1 MPAQQKK
8 RYADR
13 PYLRLVIQRSQA
25 AIHVFVH
32 FLPGSKHFTLRR
44 DVLTIIKQSKT
55 YIYGLNS
62 V

>member
-25 AIHVFVH
+25 GIHVFVH
-32 FLPGSKHFTLRR
+32 FLPCSKHFTLRR
-44 DVLTIIKQSKT
+44 NVSIIIKRSKT
-55 YIYGLNS
+55 YIYGQNLA
-62 V
+62 